1 MKKNDKGFISQTML
15 IVSIAIVVLLVLL
28 VAIYLIGDAS
38 VGFTLQQFVGIIIA
52 AALSG
57 VITLLLLKAQN
68 DTLQEQRKGEAQR
81 DKDVK
86 IYSNKIAAFSSFN
99 KAVWQKDLDNSDP
112 AQVVEII
119 KTIRKELYSKA
130 ILYLNSNEINE
141 IISIINN
148 RGSQTFQGI
157 LSPIVDVMNKNAGRT
172 LSDESTSNTFDQ
184 DYRKSCQNLWVE
196 FNNWVHSYDDLL
208 DQSEETVPE
217 NENGFSEIKEEEKQS
232 TEQQT
237 KTFNRQP
244 WHFCMWSSEQL
255 NRLDE
260 GENELSLVE
269 YGENWRTKQV
279 KQVQPNDIVFLFRG
293 SWRYSGVF
301 KAIGWRVFHYSTNEE
316 GVRVV
321 TEEVSEGISPVF
333 QGKIQAISD
342 VEDTLKKYD
351 IYESFEDGA
360 TLCANV
366 IVEKLS
372 YIRDGVVTPNST
384 YRKTISRYDRT
395 YAIRLLEKFFDAD
408 PSCRETFE
416 KSLPGFLKENNL

>member
-1 MKKNDKGFISQTML
+1 M
-15 IVSIAIVVLLVLL
+15 
-28 VAIYLIGDAS
+28 
-38 VGFTLQQFVGIIIA
+38 
-52 AALSG
+52 
-57 VITLLLLKAQN
+57 
-68 DTLQEQRKGEAQR
+68 
-81 DKDVK
+81 
-86 IYSNKIAAFSSFN
+86 
-99 KAVWQKDLDNSDP
+99 DNSDP

-172 LSDESTSNTFDQ
+172 LSDESTPDESDQ
-184 DYRKSCQNLWVE
+184 HYRKSCQDLWVE
-196 FNNWVHSYDDLL
+196 FNNWIHSYDDLL
-208 DQSEETVPE
+208 DQSEETVLE
-217 NENGFSEIKEEEKQS
+217 NESKPADIKQEEKQPA
-232 TEQQT
+232 EQQT

-255 NRLDE
+255 NRLDK

-293 SWRYSGVF
+293 NWRYSGVF
-301 KAIGWRVFHYSTNEE
+301 KAIGWRVFFYSTNEE